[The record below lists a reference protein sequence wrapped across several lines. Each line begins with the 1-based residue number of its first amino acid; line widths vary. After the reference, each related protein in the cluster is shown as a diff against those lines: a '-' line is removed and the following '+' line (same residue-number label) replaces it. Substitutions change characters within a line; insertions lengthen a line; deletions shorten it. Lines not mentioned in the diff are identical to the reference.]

1 MSMTTKPHFQAEQ
14 DDEVKQEGNKYIFR
28 PRGLNIVWGND
39 ERYWKLPKKKQS
51 KDEPTE
57 PAELIQV
64 SWLEVTGSCSLSI
77 AKKYEISFDVE
88 LAPDAFGWRD
98 IQAFLMAK
106 VGKKGKYTWTKVKV
120 AAQDPKVGKFKIP
133 DDNGPPMKIEV
144 PSNALDNTVYFGL
157 YEVWSGKWKGGLK
170 IHQASVKE
178 VTPN

>member
-106 VGKKGKYTWTKVKV
+106 VGKKGKYVWTKVKV

-133 DDNGPPMKIEV
+133 DDNGPQMTIEV
-144 PSNALDNTVYFGL
+144 PSNAPDNTVYFGL

-178 VTPN
+178 V

>member
-14 DDEVKQEGNKYIFR
+14 DEVKQEGNKYIFR

-39 ERYWKLPKKKQS
+39 ERYWKLPKKQS

-64 SWLEVTGSCSLSI
+64 SWLEITGSYSLST

-120 AAQDPKVGKFKIP
+120 AAQDTKVGKFKIP
-133 DDNGPPMKIEV
+133 DDNGPPMRIEV
-144 PSNALDNTVYFGL
+144 PSNAPDSTVYFGL

-178 VTPN
+178 V